1 MQEDSVEKEIQTIT
15 RKLNRLRICK
25 DSFNKDFNRREKRL
39 LDELASITNVDLSRD
54 NQTVLATHDS
64 ESETSSIPDLEEI
77 LSLGPSDP
85 PLPVIPRF
93 VPSIPLAFDA
103 VNAYLQVPYPPEPT
117 FQPILSPKD
126 IEVGDR
132 VRITNRLSHV
142 KGRSPT
148 EADARATV
156 TKINLV
162 QIRVVTNS
170 GIDTSR
176 IRKNLEKEVPLI

>member
-1 MQEDSVEKEIQTIT
+1 
-15 RKLNRLRICK
+15 
-25 DSFNKDFNRREKRL
+25 
-39 LDELASITNVDLSRD
+39 
-54 NQTVLATHDS
+54 VLATHDS

-85 PLPVIPRF
+85 PLPVIPKF
-93 VPSIPLAFDA
+93 VLSIPLAFDA

-117 FQPILSPKD
+117 YQPILSPKD
-126 IEVGDR
+126 IQVGDR

-176 IRKNLEKEVPLI
+176 VRKNLEKEVPLI